1 MHKSW
6 WRVALHAS
14 VLFREESAYISPAL
28 HYLSYAFSPVGF
40 NFKSQPGNQ
49 DTELTRLSPKLHT
62 FYVPISIFLKSLGW
76 RYNCAATYAAQPAK
90 EIAEENRAASIRPP
104 HPARYPPWINLEL
117 TQIADANRQALN
129 YRQNRACR
137 RDPPVTPRPF

>member
-1 MHKSW
+1 MV
-6 WRVALHAS
+6 RVALHAWAS
-14 VLFREESAYISPAL
+14 VLFKEKRVYKSRVAL
-28 HYLSYAFSPVGF
+28 PPSLSPVGF

-90 EIAEENRAASIRPP
+90 KYSRKIGQLLSVRHIP
-104 HPARYPPWINLEL
+104 RYPSWINLEL